1 MLMLYERIIV
11 VMNKQP
17 ACAATAVIFYDAL
30 LLLNAPE
37 HLFRSVG

>member
-1 MLMLYERIIV
+1 MIV

-17 ACAATAVIFYDAL
+17 VCAATPVVFYDAL